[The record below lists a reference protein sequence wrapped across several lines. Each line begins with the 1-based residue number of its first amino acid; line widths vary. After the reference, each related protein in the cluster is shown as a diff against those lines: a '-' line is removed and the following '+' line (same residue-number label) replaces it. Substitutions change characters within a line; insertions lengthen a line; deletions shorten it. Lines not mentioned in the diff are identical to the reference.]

1 MRVISKIKKIKMLQD
16 SYDYLRKVY
25 YSALTVISPELNTK
39 QRYKSVFGKSLDLEH
54 PRTLNEKILWLKL
67 KRYIHDPL
75 VIQCVDKY
83 RVREYIQKCG
93 CGEILNELYGVY
105 DDPTAIPWDSLPNK
119 FVLKW
124 NFGAGMNIV
133 CSDKNSLD
141 IKHTISQLKKW
152 GRTRYWLPHSE
163 MQYKYT
169 PKKIICEKYLQDDQS
184 PDVIPDYKVYCFHG
198 NPEAIFVMHDRGHG
212 IKSEFFDTE
221 WNLLENT
228 NKYSSPDHI
237 TQKPKCLNKM
247 IEISKRLSKPFP
259 FVRCDYYIVNDKLF
273 FGELT
278 FTPAGGFYVS
288 QTKIH
293 GKDMSDYLT
302 ISADTKKA

>member
-1 MRVISKIKKIKMLQD
+1 MNLKEWYRRQGSLVKLRANISRAK
-16 SYDYLRKVY
+16 
-25 YSALTVISPELNTK
+25 YSILTIISPELNTRV
-39 QRYKSVFGKSLDLEH
+39 RYREVFKKTLDLDN
-54 PRTLNEKILWLKL
+54 PITLNDKILWLKL
-67 KRYIHDPL
+67 KKYMHDPL

-83 RVREYIQKCG
+83 RVREYIKECG

-105 DDPTAIPWDSLPNK
+105 DDPSSIPWDSLPDK

-141 IKHTISQLKKW
+141 YKRVISQLKKW
-152 GRTRYWLPHSE
+152 GRVRYWLPHSE

-169 PKKIICEKYLQDDQS
+169 PKKIICEKFLQDDQS
-184 PDVIPDYKVYCFHG
+184 PDVVPDYKVYCFHG
-198 NPEAIFVMHDRGHG
+198 NPEAIFVMHDRGHD
-212 IKSEFFDTE
+212 IKSEFFDME

-237 TQKPKCLNKM
+237 TQKPKCLKQM
-247 IEISKRLSKPFP
+247 IEVSKRLSKPFP
-259 FVRCDYYIVNDKLF
+259 FVRCDYYIVNDKLY

-288 QTKIH
+288 QTNIH
-293 GKDMSDYLT
+293 GKEMTDYLEVPL
-302 ISADTKKA
+302 KE